1 LAKTESIKLTC
12 AGGCIGI
19 SSNLTL
25 GCLTCGITS
34 SFYCRFGGC
43 VLALWNAGWK
53 EVTLWFAILASSALV
68 YSWKLFGYLVPERFV
83 SNPKIKE
90 LAALLTVALLAAL
103 VGIQTFVS
111 AEGVEFDAR
120 IPALVLA
127 AGLFYLRVPFI
138 VVVIAAAAT
147 AALLRLL
154 F

>member
-1 LAKTESIKLTC
+1 M
-12 AGGCIGI
+12 
-19 SSNLTL
+19 
-25 GCLTCGITS
+25 
-34 SFYCRFGGC
+34 
-43 VLALWNAGWK
+43 
-53 EVTLWFAILASSALV
+53 TLWFAILASSALV

-147 AALLRLL
+147 AALLRL
-154 F
+154 FF